1 LTLQANASASEL
13 VKSVDSAI
21 DSAVS
26 LDAGVMQGY
35 TAVLAQTIT
44 DSKPS
49 EIVITCIDLGI
60 SYVFL

>member
-13 VKSVDSAI
+13 VKSVGSAI

-35 TAVLAQTIT
+35 TAALAQTIT
-44 DSKPS
+44 DSEPS
-49 EIVITCIDLGI
+49 EMVITCIYF
-60 SYVFL
+60 SWFL

>member
-1 LTLQANASASEL
+1 LTSQANASASEL

-35 TAVLAQTIT
+35 TATLAQFIT
-44 DSKPS
+44 DTEPS
-49 EIVITCIDLGI
+49 EMVITCIYF
-60 SYVFL
+60 SWFL